1 MVHIKNVSEKST
13 RRDRGGP
20 DGARSGHA
28 IVVSVNADVAAAEAD
43 DREGKPMH
51 AWVASCI

>member
-1 MVHIKNVSEKST
+1 MHIKNGST
-13 RRDRGGP
+13 KPMRRDRGGP

-28 IVVSVNADVAAAEAD
+28 IVVSFNSDAAEAEGD

-51 AWVASCI
+51 TWVASCI